1 MAAHRD
7 APLRLPPTA
16 ITEYA
21 VVLTADSILAR
32 STRRRQTSTGWNT
45 AYIGANRYTL
55 PPDEKPPADDA
66 LHPMAFL
73 VEKGPGAVTR
83 PHFHQADQFQVVVA
97 GRGMLGDH
105 EFSDGAVHYT
115 DAYSAYGPIV
125 AGKSGIWWFTL
136 RNRWDPGA
144 RYMPAEREVLN
155 AARDRHQHWELTTE
169 VMPAALLGEL
179 CEATAV
185 SCRPLLEAEDGL
197 AGWRYRIP
205 SKRKMGWR
213 AGATGYRLAPR
224 LPGARREPA
233 VANSGWCWR
242 ATPRSMAAIRCRPI
256 PASSSTRRI
265 PPLPGPQALSARNC
279 CAFNSARGIESRSSD
294 EEPHC
299 YEARLYKA
307 SRTVFFLNR

>member
-1 MAAHRD
+1 
-7 APLRLPPTA
+7 
-16 ITEYA
+16 

-45 AYIGANRYTL
+45 AYIGANRNTL

-83 PHFHQADQFQVVVA
+83 PHFHQVDQFQVVVA

-169 VMPAALLGEL
+169 AMPAALLGEL
-179 CEATAV
+179 CQATAI
-185 SCRPLLEAEDGL
+185 SCRPVFEADDGL
-197 AGWRYRIP
+197 AGWRTT
-205 SKRKMGWR
+205 
-213 AGATGYRLAPR
+213 AYRLAPR
-224 LPGARREPA
+224 LPGAHRAPA
-233 VANSGWCWR
+233 VVNSGWCWR
-242 ATPRSMAAIRCRPI
+242 APPRSMAAIRCRPI
-256 PASSSTRRI
+256 PASSSARRM
-265 PPLPGPQALSARNC
+265 PPLLAPPALSAPNC
-279 CAFNSARGIESRSSD
+279 CACNSAAARGIESRLLR
-294 EEPHC
+294 PHPHRRKWGNQ
-299 YEARLYKA
+299 AGRILPWMHGK
-307 SRTVFFLNR
+307 SRTSSLIA

>member
-1 MAAHRD
+1 MGCGSAHRD

-16 ITEYA
+16 IAEYA

-66 LHPMAFL
+66 PHPMAFL
-73 VEKGPGAVTR
+73 VERGPGAVTR

-97 GRGMLGDH
+97 GRGMLGDQ

-155 AARDRHQHWELTTE
+155 AARDRHRHWELTTE
-169 VMPAALLGEL
+169 AMPAALLGEL
-179 CEATAV
+179 
-185 SCRPLLEAEDGL
+185 
-197 AGWRYRIP
+197 
-205 SKRKMGWR
+205 
-213 AGATGYRLAPR
+213 
-224 LPGARREPA
+224 
-233 VANSGWCWR
+233 
-242 ATPRSMAAIRCRPI
+242 
-256 PASSSTRRI
+256 
-265 PPLPGPQALSARNC
+265 
-279 CAFNSARGIESRSSD
+279 
-294 EEPHC
+294 
-299 YEARLYKA
+299 
-307 SRTVFFLNR
+307 

>member
-1 MAAHRD
+1 VGGSAHHD
-7 APLRLPPTA
+7 APVRLPPTA
-16 ITEYA
+16 IAEYA

-115 DAYSAYGPIV
+115 DAHSAYGPIV
-125 AGKSGIWWFTL
+125 VGKSGIWWFTL

-144 RYMPAEREVLN
+144 RHMPAEREVLN

-169 VMPAALLGEL
+169 ATPAALLGEL
-179 CEATAV
+179 CEATTI
-185 SCRPLLEAEDGL
+185 SCRPVLEAEDGL
-197 AGWRYRIP
+197 AGWRYPIP
-205 SKRKMGWR
+205 PCTAIAGRAPSAGGGQFWLVLAGDAAVDGGDPLPANSCIFLGPEDSAF
-213 AGATGYRLAPR
+213 AGASGPV
-224 LPGARREPA
+224 GAELLCLQFRR
-233 VANSGWCWR
+233 R
-242 ATPRSMAAIRCRPI
+242 AR
-256 PASSSTRRI
+256 
-265 PPLPGPQALSARNC
+265 
-279 CAFNSARGIESRSSD
+279 D
-294 EEPHC
+294 
-299 YEARLYKA
+299 
-307 SRTVFFLNR
+307 

>member
-1 MAAHRD
+1 
-7 APLRLPPTA
+7 
-16 ITEYA
+16 
-21 VVLTADSILAR
+21 
-32 STRRRQTSTGWNT
+32 
-45 AYIGANRYTL
+45 L

-169 VMPAALLGEL
+169 AMPAALLGEL
-179 CEATAV
+179 CQATAI
-185 SCRPLLEAEDGL
+185 SCPPGSRSGRWAGGL
-197 AGWRYRIP
+197 ALPDTALHRDCRARAERRRWPIL
-205 SKRKMGWR
+205 
-213 AGATGYRLAPR
+213 AGAM
-224 LPGARREPA
+224 
-233 VANSGWCWR
+233 SG
-242 ATPRSMAAIRCRPI
+242 
-256 PASSSTRRI
+256 
-265 PPLPGPQALSARNC
+265 
-279 CAFNSARGIESRSSD
+279 
-294 EEPHC
+294 
-299 YEARLYKA
+299 
-307 SRTVFFLNR
+307 